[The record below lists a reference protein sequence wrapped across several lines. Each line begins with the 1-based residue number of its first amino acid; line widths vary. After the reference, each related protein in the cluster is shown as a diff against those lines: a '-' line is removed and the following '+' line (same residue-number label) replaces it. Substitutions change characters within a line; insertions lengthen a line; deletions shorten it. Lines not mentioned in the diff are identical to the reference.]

1 MANAHIDEKTKISLF
16 AVVISLSSVV
26 MATMWLAVLSS
37 RTEQAL
43 AQSSENKMKF
53 EKQTDLLRDIHGR
66 VIRIEE
72 KLSNMKVRGK

>member
-1 MANAHIDEKTKISLF
+1 
-16 AVVISLSSVV
+16 

>member
-16 AVVISLSSVV
+16 AVVISLSSVI